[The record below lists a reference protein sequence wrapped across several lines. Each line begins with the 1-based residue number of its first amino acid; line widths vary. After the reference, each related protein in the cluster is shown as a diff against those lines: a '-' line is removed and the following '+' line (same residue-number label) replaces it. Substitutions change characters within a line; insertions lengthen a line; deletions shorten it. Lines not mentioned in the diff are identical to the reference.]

1 MRDPAIVELART
13 VMGEGMRVGVAYGAK
28 FSLGIEERLEM
39 AKRIGST
46 KVSMLQ
52 DLERGRPIES
62 EAIVGAVCELGR
74 RVGVSTPT
82 TDLIHILIRLRGMPA
97 SASVA

>member
-1 MRDPAIVELART
+1 
-13 VMGEGMRVGVAYGAK
+13 MGEGMRVGQAYGAK
-28 FSLGIEERLEM
+28 FGISIDERMEM
-39 AKRIGST
+39 AKRIGNS

-74 RVGVSTPT
+74 RAGVSTPT
-82 TDLIHILIRLRGMPA
+82 TDLVCTLIRRRGMSTA
-97 SASVA
+97 G